1 MPRRSR
7 LRWHPIDGTYRHSS
21 RVKLATYHHLPSF
34 FSAHPSISFPPRSQL
49 ALWLLHPQRARMLSA
64 CKRSTAG
71 CEDKPGYD
79 WQKGRDPP
87 SATVSEGHIPTG
99 LQEDVGH
106 TSALAIWLLQNVP
119 SLKKQPSH
127 LLLDRSRYRI
137 FPSYRSSPR
146 ARRGIP
152 LSTPKKEAPRTVEQD
167 ASVLVASTTG
177 SAPSTPAGDARNPTP
192 AASHTPCPGVTE
204 AEDDSENVTIWKVSR
219 RSARMVAVL
228 DM

>member
-1 MPRRSR
+1 
-7 LRWHPIDGTYRHSS
+7 
-21 RVKLATYHHLPSF
+21 
-34 FSAHPSISFPPRSQL
+34 
-49 ALWLLHPQRARMLSA
+49 MLSA

-71 CEDKPGYD
+71 GEENPGYD
-79 WQKGRDPP
+79 WHKGHDPP
-87 SATVSEGHIPTG
+87 SASVSEGYIPTG
-99 LQEDVGH
+99 MQEDTAH

-127 LLLDRSRYRI
+127 LLLDRSRYRF

-177 SAPSTPAGDARNPTP
+177 SAPSMPTGAAHNPTP
-192 AASHTPCPGVTE
+192 AASHTPCLDVTE
-204 AEDDSENVTIWKVSR
+204 AEDDSENVTVWKVSR
-219 RSARMVAVL
+219 RSSRMVALL